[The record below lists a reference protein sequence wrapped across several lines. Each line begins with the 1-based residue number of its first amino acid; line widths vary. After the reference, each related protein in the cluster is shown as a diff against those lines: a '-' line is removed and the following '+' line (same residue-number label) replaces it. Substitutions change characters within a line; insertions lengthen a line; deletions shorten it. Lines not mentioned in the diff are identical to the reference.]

1 MTNTTSKHPGQGRK
15 AAYFARNRSAI
26 VSSTQELL
34 GVKGWGATI
43 DDVAAHA
50 GVSVSTLY
58 QHFTTKDELFKTCV
72 VEAWAEFES
81 WAISRSA
88 GIDDP
93 LERLVMPMRL
103 MFRTP
108 SSHPKFAQMV
118 GKNQGEFTALIPVFT
133 KNLGLAIRQLV
144 KAKILTIDNA
154 DIRITNLKAV
164 LMRIFVLQ
172 FENNKPNPKDAD
184 FALSVALPMIGITE
198 HVARAITTTH
208 LPGDKP
214 DRAAQ

>member
-1 MTNTTSKHPGQGRK
+1 VAHATNSTSKHPGQGRK

-26 VSSTQELL
+26 VSATQELL

-43 DDVAAHA
+43 DEVAAHA

-58 QHFTTKDELFKTCV
+58 QHFATKDELFTTCV
-72 VEAWAEFES
+72 IEAWAEFES

-103 MFRTP
+103 MFRTTT
-108 SSHPKFAQMV
+108 SHPTFAQMV
-118 GKNQGEFTALIPVFT
+118 GKNQGEFTALIPALT

-144 KAKILTIDNA
+144 KAKILMIDKA

-172 FENNKPNPKDAD
+172 FENTTSNPKDAD
-184 FALSVALPMIGITE
+184 FALSVALPMIGIPE
-198 HVARAITTTH
+198 HVARQITSTT
-208 LPGDKP
+208 LP
-214 DRAAQ
+214 